1 MLYELVCGVLDVES
15 TEYKEENSLA
25 SSAYQYDRGD
35 LTLMNGTVRV
45 ADDTGG
51 EKVPDSTN

>member
-1 MLYELVCGVLDVES
+1 MWKS